1 MCPFDSFKR
10 EWVLFYEKL
19 IRFPFVFQK
28 TSKKIIRVLRYQYLQ
43 IVQTAHKRNSNVK
56 SGYKGLWGL
65 SDHLNTAE
73 DRIRKGLKDQKK
85 LPRMHRDL
93 EIENMQKKLRE
104 VEDKIRWSNVYPMRT
119 SKWKPR

>member
-28 TSKKIIRVLRYQYLQ
+28 TSKKIIRVLRYRYLQ

-65 SDHLNTAE
+65 SDHINTVE
-73 DRIRKGLKDQKK
+73 DRI
-85 LPRMHRDL
+85 
-93 EIENMQKKLRE
+93 
-104 VEDKIRWSNVYPMRT
+104 
-119 SKWKPR
+119 SKWTKGSEEITQNAQRPGDKKYAKEVKRGGGQNSMV